1 MTKIDLDHNI
11 YIKHFSAIIS
21 MIRVVKGLRAVS
33 TPASH
38 SLKKWNGRLHEDKWN
53 STQLTARS
61 VISLLVSS
69 QCDGVSSVSLTLISY
84 MCLVQR
90 FNRGHSL
97 LFRDWIVLFPPPN
110 PPPPSPPCYFPLIY
124 QCERCQGADGCKAWI
139 YHPFSDAVVNFSVWS
154 ALIMMSS
161 DSLAF
166 LQPVNQQSSLS

>member
-90 FNRGHSL
+90 FNGGHSL
-97 LFRDWIVLFPPPN
+97 LFRDWIVLFSPTQ
-110 PPPPSPPCYFPLIY
+110 PPPPPPRHVIFHWYISVKGARELMAARHGFTIHLAT
-124 QCERCQGADGCKAWI
+124 QLSTFLCEVHW
-139 YHPFSDAVVNFSVWS
+139 
-154 ALIMMSS
+154 
-161 DSLAF
+161 
-166 LQPVNQQSSLS
+166 

>member
-38 SLKKWNGRLHEDKWN
+38 SLKKWNGLLCEDKWN

-61 VISLLVSS
+61 VISVLVSS

-84 MCLVQR
+84 ALMVATRFCLETGLC
-90 FNRGHSL
+90 F
-97 LFRDWIVLFPPPN
+97 FPHPT
-110 PPPPSPPCYFPLIY
+110 PPPPPRHVIFHWYISVKGARELMAARHGFTIY
-124 QCERCQGADGCKAWI
+124 
-139 YHPFSDAVVNFSVWS
+139 
-154 ALIMMSS
+154 
-161 DSLAF
+161 LAT
-166 LQPVNQQSSLS
+166 QSSTFLCEAHW

>member
-97 LFRDWIVLFPPPN
+97 LFRERIVLFPPPN
-110 PPPPSPPCYFPLIY
+110 PPPPRHVIFHWYISVK
-124 QCERCQGADGCKAWI
+124 GARELMAAKAWI